1 MSDPQSVLAAL
12 ETKRKKVVEHYDKL
26 SAERASISYSALAE
40 NSEAARRRLDQ
51 IAADA
56 FKIDGELEAID
67 AAIKVAKERVV
78 TARANE
84 QRAEHAKLAAEA
96 EANYEWLVKNGPKLS
111 EHATAL
117 AALLAEAKRRID
129 ANHAL
134 GFAFPTAMQ
143 FISAMTRATS
153 ALIMTLPLKNFEHE
167 FLPPGQRFDY
177 GQVLK
182 GWGDTGLR
190 NIEQQFPKTKE
201 PADADAA

>member
-1 MSDPQSVLAAL
+1 M
-12 ETKRKKVVEHYDKL
+12 
-26 SAERASISYSALAE
+26 
-40 NSEAARRRLDQ
+40 
-51 IAADA
+51 
-56 FKIDGELEAID
+56 
-67 AAIKVAKERVV
+67 
-78 TARANE
+78 
-84 QRAEHAKLAAEA
+84 
-96 EANYEWLVKNGPKLS
+96 VKNGPKLS
-111 EHATAL
+111 EHAAAL

-153 ALIMTLPLKNFEHE
+153 AMIILPLKNFKHV
-167 FLPPGQRFDY
+167 LPPGQRFDY

-201 PADADAA
+201 PADADVAA